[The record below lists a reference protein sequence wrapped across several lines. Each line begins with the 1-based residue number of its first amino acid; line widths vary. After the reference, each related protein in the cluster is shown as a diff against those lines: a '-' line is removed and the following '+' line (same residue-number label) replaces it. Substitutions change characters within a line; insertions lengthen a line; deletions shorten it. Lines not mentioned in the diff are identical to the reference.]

1 MSIKRYFS
9 DKMKKWL
16 HNFRLRLARPD
27 ALVLLVGLGL
37 ITGLVAG
44 GVIVLFRLLVEGVGS
59 WLLSGEG
66 EEAFHILSMEYRF
79 LFPFL
84 SSVVL
89 ALMFYRF
96 AKKERVFGVAH
107 VMERMAYH
115 QGHFTVRGFILQFI
129 GAAIALLGGH
139 SVGREGPHVHL
150 GAASGSLFGQALK
163 LPNNSLRIM
172 AASGVAAAIAASF
185 NTPLA
190 GVIFALEV
198 VMLEYT
204 LTSFIPII
212 LSAGVATAL
221 SNAVIGSLP
230 AFSVP
235 KLHLLDF
242 FHLPLLVL
250 LGIIVGT
257 FAAIFIVMLEKIT
270 LYSSRIEIWWRVILA
285 GFLVGIIGMFVPDVM
300 GIGYDTVNA
309 ALLGKMTLSA
319 LLVLVF
325 MKMLATSF
333 CVGLGVPG
341 GMIGPAF
348 FIGATLGAAIGV
360 IVGLL
365 TESSPE
371 MIGFYAVIGM
381 GAMLAASL
389 QAPLAALTAIMELTY
404 NPGIIMPAMI
414 TIVVAELVASEV
426 FNKKSLFVSL
436 LKARGKDYKATPIMQ
451 SLRRVG
457 VGSVMQRNF
466 VRTPHIIDVKKARS
480 LLEKKIEWIIIDQ
493 EEKMLELLPAIEL
506 ASYLK
511 REEDLESNEIETIDL
526 ADIPAQRLQL
536 SPISLQSNLQQAHEK
551 FTSGEE
557 ALYVV
562 FNEAKKPRDGLIY
575 GIITPSMVESVY
587 KHS

>member
-1 MSIKRYFS
+1 MSIKGYLS
-9 DKMKKWL
+9 EKKKEWL
-16 HNFRLRLARPD
+16 HNLRLRLARPD

-37 ITGLVAG
+37 VTGLVAG

-59 WLLSGEG
+59 WLLSGQG
-66 EEAFHILSMEYRF
+66 EEAFHVLSIEYRF

-84 SSVVL
+84 SSVLL
-89 ALMFYRF
+89 ALMFYKF

-115 QGHFTVRGFILQFI
+115 QGHFTLRGFILQFM
-129 GAAIALLGGH
+129 GAAIALMGGH

-150 GAASGSLFGQALK
+150 GAASGSLFGQAFK

-212 LSAGVATAL
+212 LAAGVATAL
-221 SNAVIGSLP
+221 SNAIIGNLP
-230 AFSVP
+230 AFDVP
-235 KLHLLDF
+235 ELQLIDLT
-242 FHLPLLVL
+242 HLPFVVIV
-250 LGIIVGT
+250 GIIVGA
-257 FAAIFIVMLEKIT
+257 FAALFIVMLEKIT
-270 LYSSRIEIWWRVILA
+270 IQSSKVEIWWRVILA
-285 GFLVGIIGMFVPDVM
+285 GILVGIIGMFVPDVM

-309 ALLGKMTLSA
+309 TLLGEISLSA
-319 LLVLVF
+319 LLILVV

-348 FIGATLGAAIGV
+348 FIGATLGAAIGGV
-360 IVGLL
+360 IGLF
-365 TESSPE
+365 TGASPE

-381 GAMLAASL
+381 GAMVAASL
-389 QAPLAALTAIMELTY
+389 QAPLAALTAIIELTY

-414 TIVVAELVASEV
+414 TIVVAQLVASEV
-426 FNKKSLFVSL
+426 FNKQSLFVTL
-436 LKARGKDYKATPIMQ
+436 LKARGKDYTATPVMQ

-457 VGSVMQRNF
+457 VGSVMQRKFAKTGN
-466 VRTPHIIDVKKARS
+466 IIDNAEAQAILAR
-480 LLEKKIEWIIIDQ
+480 KVEWIIVIKEGDRI
-493 EEKMLELLPAIEL
+493 ELLPTIEL
-506 ASYLK
+506 ASYLDV
-511 REEDLESNEIETIDL
+511 EEQVETIDL
-526 ADIPAQRLQL
+526 VAIPAKRLQL
-536 SPISLQSNLQQAHEK
+536 SPISLQSTLYQAHEK

-557 ALYVV
+557 ALCVV
-562 FNEAKKPRDGLIY
+562 FNESKGTENAIIY
-575 GIITPSMVESVY
+575 GIITPNMVESVY
-587 KHS
+587 KHA

>member
-1 MSIKRYFS
+1 MKIKAY
-9 DKMKKWL
+9 MAEKKKVWL
-16 HNFRLRLARPD
+16 HNLRLRLARPD

-59 WLLSGEG
+59 WLLSGQG
-66 EEAFHILSMEYRF
+66 EEAFHVLSIEYRF

-84 SSVVL
+84 SSIIL
-89 ALMFYRF
+89 ALMFYKF

-115 QGHFTVRGFILQFI
+115 QGHFSLRGFILQFL
-129 GAAIALLGGH
+129 GAAIALMGGH

-150 GAASGSLFGQALK
+150 GAASGSLFGQAFK
-163 LPNNSLRIM
+163 LPNNSIRIM

-212 LSAGVATAL
+212 LAAGVATAL
-221 SNAVIGSLP
+221 SNAVIGNLP
-230 AFSVP
+230 AFDVP
-235 KLHLLDF
+235 ELQMMALS
-242 FHLPLLVL
+242 HLPIVVL
-250 LGIIVGT
+250 LGVVVGT
-257 FAAIFIVMLEKIT
+257 FAALFIVMLEKIT
-270 LYSSRIEIWWRVILA
+270 IHSSKIEIWWRVILA
-285 GFLVGIIGMFVPDVM
+285 GVLVGIIGMFVPDVM

-309 ALLGKMTLSA
+309 TLLGEMTLSA
-319 LLVLVF
+319 LLILVV

-333 CVGLGVPG
+333 CVGLGIPG

-360 IVGLL
+360 VVGLF
-365 TESSPE
+365 TEASPE
-371 MIGFYAVIGM
+371 MVGFYAMIGM
-381 GAMLAASL
+381 GAMVAASL
-389 QAPLAALTAIMELTY
+389 QAPLAALTAIIELTY

-414 TIVVAELVASEV
+414 TIVVAQLVASEV
-426 FNKKSLFVSL
+426 FNKQSLFVTL

-457 VGSVMQRNF
+457 VGSVMQRQFAQTKHEINLD
-466 VRTPHIIDVKKARS
+466 TARS
-480 LLEKKIEWIIIDQ
+480 ILEKKLEWIII
-493 EEKMLELLPAIEL
+493 EKEGARLELLPAIEL

-511 REEDLESNEIETIDL
+511 REEEDEVESVDLS
-526 ADIPAQRLQL
+526 AIPAKRMQL
-536 SPISLQSNLQQAHEK
+536 SPISLQSNLHQAHEK
-551 FTSGEE
+551 FASGEE
-557 ALYVV
+557 ALFVV
-562 FNEAKKPRDGLIY
+562 FNEAKGAEHSLIY
-575 GIITPSMVESVY
+575 GIITPNMVESVY
-587 KHS
+587 KLS